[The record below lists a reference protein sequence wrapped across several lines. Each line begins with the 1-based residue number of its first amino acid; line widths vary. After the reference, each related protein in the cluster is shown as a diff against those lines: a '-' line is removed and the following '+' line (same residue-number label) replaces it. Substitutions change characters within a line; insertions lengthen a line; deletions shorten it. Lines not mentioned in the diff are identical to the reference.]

1 MWSGMTLLV
10 GYSLG
15 MAVPFILV
23 ALGTSH
29 FLRVSKKYRH
39 LMPTIEKASGVLLV
53 IVGILLV
60 TGRFTALSAF
70 FARFTPDFLLDRL

>member
-1 MWSGMTLLV
+1 
-10 GYSLG
+10 
-15 MAVPFILV
+15 
-23 ALGTSH
+23 
-29 FLRVSKKYRH
+29 VSKKYRH

-53 IVGILLV
+53 VVGILLV